1 MKAFKL
7 ISIFVSVL
15 VALGVLVYLEAC
27 SITGKGWEAELG
39 PISIKMKE
47 VEADFGKSVVIKLI
61 ESVKNDQPDKYKEAV
76 KKICDNIK
84 LYEQVSKNYEV
95 LANAMNNVPNAGS
108 MQEGFEALAKSF
120 GDRAKALKDI
130 LREYDVDC
138 QEF

>member
-1 MKAFKL
+1 MKTFKL
-7 ISIFVSVL
+7 ISIFASVL

-27 SITGKGWEAELG
+27 SITGTGWEAELG

-47 VEADFGKSVVIKLI
+47 IEADFGKSVVIKLI

-84 LYEQVSKNYEV
+84 LYEQVSKNYEA

-138 QEF
+138 SEF